1 MTSPITLVEI
11 GGNAIDFE
19 NVEYSIY
26 LTHGRGKITD
36 GPTPSSASITIIA
49 QESMPAVSIGDILII
64 EAHSLPRFR
73 GQITDLTITHVKDG
87 YARISIQ
94 ATGIIAQMG
103 NRYVPIYYPSSTTV
117 FEAVKT
123 QVLQSIPFGTFPIRP
138 FSQNVMGGRDQN
150 LNIVDPAIMNP
161 PSALSYVGSTADWI
175 GGAVV
180 DYPDGNPLIQ
190 FYDSRGIVPYQKKWQ
205 DYNSFGETWSV
216 QIGDWTQQT
225 ITYPTAEA
233 PVVLDPDIVFFEPI
247 WNQQFGELINS
258 VSIGYGTS
266 GGGPGPGPGG
276 GGGGSTFQTDDA
288 ASIAQFGVRQLSL
301 STELANLGD
310 AVVRATSILVRQ
322 SQPRWQLGGVEI
334 LMDEITD
341 TAIRDSI
348 MELICGRRVEL
359 NNLPTPGPYQTY
371 VAIVEGWGEVFI
383 GNGRDKGIHRMTLA
397 LSDPLLSYAVMP
409 WSSLTTQTWDT
420 INPSV
425 IWADAISLD
434 TLI

>member
-49 QESMPAVSIGDILII
+49 QESMPAVSIGDILRI